1 MIHMTKYY
9 SFQPEEIENITK
21 RFGEDFYQKVC
32 KDIEHYR
39 DKLNLTSIELIP
51 SYSANLV
58 FKCHSPKLGSAIL
71 KIGNT
76 RFREIVTE
84 INALSEYNGRGFC
97 KVFVTDAENGVILEE
112 RVLPGSTL
120 RNEVSLERRL
130 SVFASLY
137 SHLHIPPAKAEQY
150 PTYQDWVSRITAYM
164 SSRQDCKEFYSYMK
178 KAEDICRSVS
188 NLYTQQMLLH
198 GDFHHD
204 NILLGSDGKYIIIDP
219 KGVIGDPVLDVPRF
233 ILNEFDE
240 QITNETYQKI
250 KHIIYVLGK
259 SLSIPIDIL
268 KKCLYVETVMDMC
281 WCIQDGAIPEKDSSL
296 RKTVELVEALLN
308 S

>member
-1 MIHMTKYY
+1 MTKYY
-9 SFQPEEIENITK
+9 SFQPEEIENITN

-32 KDIEHYR
+32 KDIEHYSN
-39 DKLNLTSIELIP
+39 KLKLTRVELIP

-58 FKCHSPKLGSAIL
+58 FKCNSSKLGAAIL

-76 RFREIVTE
+76 KFREIVTE
-84 INALSEYNGRGFC
+84 INVLSEYNGRGFC
-97 KVFVTDAENGVILEE
+97 KVFVADAENGVILEE
-112 RVLPGSTL
+112 CIQPGSTL
-120 RNEVSLERRL
+120 RSEASLDRRL
-130 SVFASLY
+130 SVFVSLY
-137 SHLHIPPAKAEQY
+137 QHLHIPPAKAEGY

-164 SSRQDCKEFYSYMK
+164 SSRQDCKEFYSNMK
-178 KAEDICRSVS
+178 KAKDICSSVS

-219 KGVIGDPVLDVPRF
+219 KGVIGDPVFDVPRF

-250 KHIIYVLGK
+250 NHIICVLGK

-268 KKCLYVETVMDMC
+268 KKCLYVETLMAMC
-281 WCIQDGAIPEKDSSL
+281 WDIQDGAIPEKDSSL
-296 RKTVELVEALLN
+296 RKTVELVEAILN